1 MSGTTQAFGGGSRI
15 GPALRVSKQAAT
27 IADLAPAVMDVAP
40 VVQDGRCLI
49 EVHAAGV
56 NMSDVKAALGQMP
69 HAVWPRTPGRDYAG
83 VVVQGPAH
91 LMGRQVWG
99 SSGELGIRRDGTHA
113 RYVSV
118 AVEEVRDKPST
129 ITLDEAGAVGVPFV
143 TAFEGLQEAGGVKP
157 TDVVL
162 VLGGNGKVGQAAIQ
176 LAAAAGARVFA
187 AVRRAEPYAGFACA
201 DVAMIDAS
209 HQDIAAVVRE
219 HTGGHGADIVYNT
232 MGSPYF
238 AAGNDAMAMGGR
250 QIFISTLDRAVPFD
264 IFRFYRG
271 RHRFIGVDSLGLSG
285 VAVAGMLEA
294 MKPGFESGKLKPFP
308 VLPSAVFSLAQA
320 REAYAA
326 VLASARDRI
335 VLRPGS
341 AERL

>member
-15 GPALRVSKQAAT
+15 GPALRVSTQAAT
-27 IADLAPAVMDVAP
+27 IADLAPVVMDVAP

-143 TAFEGLQEAGGVKP
+143 TAFEGLQEAGDPAGGGGRRPGVRRGAP
-157 TDVVL
+157 GRALCRLRLCRCCDDRRQPP
-162 VLGGNGKVGQAAIQ
+162 GHRGR
-176 LAAAAGARVFA
+176 GARA
-187 AVRRAEPYAGFACA
+187 HRRPW
-201 DVAMIDAS
+201 
-209 HQDIAAVVRE
+209 R
-219 HTGGHGADIVYNT
+219 GH
-232 MGSPYF
+232 
-238 AAGNDAMAMGGR
+238 
-250 QIFISTLDRAVPFD
+250 
-264 IFRFYRG
+264 
-271 RHRFIGVDSLGLSG
+271 
-285 VAVAGMLEA
+285 
-294 MKPGFESGKLKPFP
+294 
-308 VLPSAVFSLAQA
+308 
-320 REAYAA
+320 
-326 VLASARDRI
+326 
-335 VLRPGS
+335 
-341 AERL
+341 RL